1 MSTATITHNQETNG
15 AAKSGRNGSNTTS
28 SPEVDFAKY
37 VDQAKEDASHAFNF
51 LRETGTLSASWIFNV
66 SHVIPGTDKL
76 LSIKF
81 PTPWD
86 RDKSIGISF
95 DNFSEK
101 KNHVLHETRLDA
113 DTFIH
118 AHTPYLAAWSL
129 AHKPFPILYVAAQRH
144 LLAREIPTHLERK
157 RQPLD
162 VIRERLDEHPEWAA
176 PPALLES
183 NGGANFWG
191 RGILKTAQLILLIEE
206 SARYQAIAEQIGG
219 AQEYTPGAL
228 EVQWSRTGLWEKSK
242 AYVR

>member
-1 MSTATITHNQETNG
+1 MSTETLPTSSKEKAGTNGKTHNP
-15 AAKSGRNGSNTTS
+15 
-28 SPEVDFAKY
+28 SPEVEFAQY

-66 SHVIPGTDKL
+66 SHVIPGTDQL
-76 LSIKF
+76 LSLKF
-81 PTPWD
+81 PTPWS
-86 RDKSIGISF
+86 RDKTIGISF
-95 DNFSEK
+95 DVFSEK
-101 KNHVLHETRLDA
+101 KSHVLHEKRLDA

-118 AHTPYLAAWSL
+118 AHTPYLAGWSL

-144 LLAREIPTHLERK
+144 LLAREIPNHLERK
-157 RQPLD
+157 RQPLE
-162 VIRERLDEHPEWAA
+162 VLRERLDQHPDWAA

-242 AYVR
+242 AFTR